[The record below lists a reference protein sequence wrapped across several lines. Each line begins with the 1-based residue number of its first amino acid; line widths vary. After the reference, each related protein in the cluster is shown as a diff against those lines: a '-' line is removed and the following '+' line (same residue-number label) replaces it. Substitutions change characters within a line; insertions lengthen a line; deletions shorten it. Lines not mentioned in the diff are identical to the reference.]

1 MTSREGGNAA
11 PSSKAAQDIS
21 NDSSNVSSA
30 AAFCKAGH
38 EHMQAGRHL
47 DAQLCCQQALEAD
60 PNHIDA
66 LQLMGLLALQ
76 AQQYDHAIEW
86 TARANQQDIK
96 SDHLCS
102 LGIAL
107 TQQGQH
113 VAAFKAF
120 DQALKLKP
128 EDAELWA
135 HLGNALA
142 SLALPEDAL
151 ASYQR
156 VLEFA
161 PRHGDAAFRCGLLLL
176 TLKRPE
182 EALAY
187 FNLSDEIYPN
197 HHMVLEQRGLA
208 LYELKRFEEALADNR
223 RAHELNPG
231 STYVCNNIGACL
243 QPLRRDDEALPW
255 FDKAIAL
262 QPDFV
267 PALINKASSL
277 TQMLRIDEAF
287 ATFQEAKRI
296 DPDNGHVERNAAL
309 LHLLTG
315 NFEAGWAVREVR
327 WRADMHPA
335 TYPHF
340 DQPMWRGEHD
350 VQGKTILVHAEE
362 GIGDTIQFARYAP
375 MLAERGARVIFAVQ
389 EAVQPALVGLPG
401 VSCIP
406 KSIPSLPAFDLH
418 CPVTTLPFAFR
429 TRLDTIPSATSYLP
443 QPPEVRVRLWEQ
455 RLQERLGPHRRLR
468 VGLAWSGD
476 PKHTNDHNRTMPSP
490 TLLRLTEV
498 NADFVSLQ
506 KDPRPEDKALL
517 EQAGVVDL
525 TDDLGDFA
533 ETAALISCLDVVITV
548 DTGVAHLAGAFGRP
562 TWLMLPYAPDFRWL
576 LDREDSPWYPAMRL
590 FRQTATRDWN
600 ELIDRVRTALA
611 ARIQSFRSQQG

>member
-1 MTSREGGNAA
+1 MTSREVGKAA
-11 PSSKAAQDIS
+11 PDSKAAQDS
-21 NDSSNVSSA
+21 FDVA
-30 AAFCKAGH
+30 AALCKAGH

-60 PNHIDA
+60 PNHVDA
-66 LQLMGLLALQ
+66 LLLMGHLALQ

-120 DQALKLKP
+120 DQALQLKP

-197 HHMVLEQRGLA
+197 HHMVIEQRGLA
-208 LYELKRFEEALADNR
+208 LYEMKRFEEALADNR

-231 STYVCNNIGACL
+231 STYICNNIGACL

-262 QPDFV
+262 QPDFI

-287 ATFQEAKRI
+287 ATLQKAQRI
-296 DPDNGHVERNAAL
+296 DPDNGHVEWNSAL

-315 NFEAGWAVREVR
+315 NFEAGWAGREVR
-327 WRADMHPA
+327 WRDDMHPA

-340 DQPMWRGEHD
+340 EQPMWRGEDD
-350 VQGKTILVHAEE
+350 VQGKTILVYAEE
-362 GIGDTIQFARYAP
+362 GVGDTIQFARYAP
-375 MLAERGARVIFAVQ
+375 MLAERGAQVIFAVQ

-401 VSCIP
+401 VSRCIP
-406 KSIPSLPAFDLH
+406 RSIASLPAFDLH

-468 VGLAWSGD
+468 VGLTWSGN
-476 PKHTNDHNRTMPSP
+476 PKHTNNHNRKMPSP
-490 TLLRLTEV
+490 TLLRLTDAD
-498 NADFVSLQ
+498 ADFVSLQ

-525 TDDLGDFA
+525 TDDLSDFA
-533 ETAALISCLDVVITV
+533 ETAALVSCLDVVITV
-548 DTGVAHLAGAFGRP
+548 DTGVAHLAGALGRP

-611 ARIQSFRSQQG
+611 ARIQSFKSQQG